1 MTSGLALIE
10 CLFLDHSKNNGW
22 DPSCTAHKIWKY
34 EPSVWFLWLN
44 KGLNFG
50 AVVIQKALL
59 ETVYDLLEFSI
70 PADSFENI
78 WCKTSAKTQ

>member
-1 MTSGLALIE
+1 
-10 CLFLDHSKNNGW
+10 
-22 DPSCTAHKIWKY
+22 
-34 EPSVWFLWLN
+34 
-44 KGLNFG
+44 
-50 AVVIQKALL
+50 LL